1 MNILLLTD
9 HFLPNIGG
17 GEFVVHY
24 WAESLVRRGHT
35 VVVPTLKP
43 FLRKFTETMKYPY
56 IVHRFPYIPYLPEW
70 SRMQQFRL
78 LHRRFHFDI
87 IHANF
92 IHQAGT
98 IGVKFQ
104 EKFGIPC
111 IATAQGG
118 DIHTYPDLGYGN
130 LLDAAVRAETM
141 STLKKLSRII
151 YTSQR
156 LKDEMIQLGAN
167 PDRMSYVVNGTPYH
181 SIQSNKKE
189 AIRKSLGVTDDTLM
203 FVCISRNSTIKG
215 LHLVLEAVKKLRA
228 FRGKFMVVIGG
239 LHTEKLQLL
248 VENDGLSGDIKIIGT
263 LPVEIDPVTQ
273 IPLMPTQ
280 TVVDYLCAADVFIA
294 PALSGGF
301 ELSAMDAMAAGL
313 AIIISEKIGN
323 QDLIENGKNG
333 YVVTNNNADSIAE
346 AMKKLLLNPE
356 ATRAMGQYNRE
367 ISKQYDWDQI
377 AAQLEKEYTALIN
390 AH

>member
-43 FLRKFTETMKYPY
+43 FLRKFKETMSYPY
-56 IVHRFPYIPYLPEW
+56 VVHRFPYVPYLPDW

-78 LHRRFHFDI
+78 LHKRFKFDV

-98 IGVKFQ
+98 VGVKFQ

-118 DIHTYPDLGYGN
+118 DIHTYPELGYGN
-130 LLDAAVRAETM
+130 LLDQKVKIETAN
-141 STLKKLSRII
+141 TLKKLSRII
-151 YTSQR
+151 YTSRR
-156 LKDEMIQLGAN
+156 LKEEMIQLGAN

-181 SIQSNKKE
+181 NIQSDKRE
-189 AIRKSLGVTDDTLM
+189 TIRKSLGIDDDTML

-215 LHLVLEAVKKLRA
+215 LHLVLEAVKKIRDVKY
-228 FRGKFMVVIGG
+228 KFKVVIGG
-239 LHTEKLQLL
+239 LHTEKLQPV
-248 VENDGLSGDIKIIGT
+248 VENNGLANHIKIIGT
-263 LPVEIDPVTQ
+263 LPVEIDPSTK
-273 IPLMPTQ
+273 IPLMPTRA
-280 TVVDYLCAADVFIA
+280 VVDYLCASDVFLA

-323 QDLIENGKNG
+323 QDLIENDKNG
-333 YVVTNNNADSIAE
+333 YVVNNNNADSIAE
-346 AMKKLLLNPE
+346 AMVKLLQNPE
-356 ATRAMGQYNRE
+356 ATRKMGVYNRE

-377 AAQLEKEYTALIN
+377 AIQLEKEYLALTS
-390 AH
+390 AR